1 MSSIFRNSKR
11 EDMYV
16 QAKTTNEHFKNN
28 SKSIDRGRFVDEH

>member
-16 QAKTTNEHFKNN
+16 QAKTIDEHFKNN
-28 SKSIDRGRFVDEH
+28 SKSIDRGRFVDEQ